1 MIIMHYCASYW
12 THQQIIGRDE
22 HSKMN
27 ENQCAGPWTFSCN
40 RMQWNIIYYWVGG
53 SVKVVSSAASSR
65 KRWREKIMR
74 ERESKIA
81 ESEKK
86 NWTEGYI
93 ACNGPINNYRS
104 VMQCNPAR
112 YNVCL
117 SLLWWLFCV
126 NGMPLYNQNHHLHRE
141 CTAIEG
147 HLGYSHPKD
156 SHYIRITYIENMILM
171 PNRITLPID
180 ESDNAD

>member
-86 NWTEGYI
+86 SWTEGYI

-104 VMQCNPAR
+104 VMPDTMSA
-112 YNVCL
+112 YLFSDDYSVSMACL
-117 SLLWWLFCV
+117 STIKIII
-126 NGMPLYNQNHHLHRE
+126 
-141 CTAIEG
+141 CTANVPQLKGIWVI
-147 HLGYSHPKD
+147 PTR
-156 SHYIRITYIENMILM
+156 RI
-171 PNRITLPID
+171 PITSELHTLRTWFWCRTELPCL
-180 ESDNAD
+180 